1 MEKSTM
7 PLPDEFHELARS
19 VNNWGRWGADDE
31 IGTINFITPEKVRA
45 AARLV
50 ASGKT
55 FALSIPLT
63 KDGIQTGL
71 LPGRINPIRTMLDI
85 NRPMLG
91 DPTQF
96 CNTDD
101 MVVMGLQSATHWD
114 GLAHVSYA
122 GRMYNGYPITSIDGD
137 GASRCG
143 IEKITTLVSRGV
155 LLDVARFKGVDRL
168 EPGYAITCADL
179 DGAAELAKVTVTS
192 GDIVLVRTGQAGIL
206 DRKPLKP
213 RDKAEYA
220 KPCAGLTLETTRW
233 FHQRDV
239 AAVAADNFSLE
250 VYPGVPSSMFLP
262 VHLIHIVEM
271 GMTQGQNWYLEEL
284 AADCADDGTYAFLLD
299 ATPQK
304 FVGGVGTMVNPVAIK

>member
-1 MEKSTM
+1 M
-7 PLPDEFHELARS
+7 PLPEEFHELAKR

-31 IGTINFITPEKVRA
+31 IGTINFITPEKIRQ

-50 ASGKT
+50 TSGKT
-55 FALSIPLT
+55 FALSIPLS
-63 KDGIQTGL
+63 KNGIHTGL
-71 LPGRINPIRTMLDI
+71 LPGRINPIRTMLEI

-122 GRMYNGYPITSIDGD
+122 GRMYNGYPITSIDSE
-137 GASRCG
+137 GASLCG
-143 IEKITTLVSRGV
+143 IEKINTLVSRGV
-155 LLDVARFKGVDRL
+155 LLDVARLKGVTCLD
-168 EPGYAITCADL
+168 PGYPITCADL
-179 DGAAELAKVTVTS
+179 DAAAEMAKVTVTT
-192 GDIVLVRTGQAGIL
+192 GDIVLVRTGQMSIL
-206 DRKPLKP
+206 NREPFKPKY
-213 RDKAEYA
+213 KAEYA
-220 KPCAGLTLETTRW
+220 KPCAGLTLETTQW

-271 GMTQGQNWYLEEL
+271 GMTQGQNWNLEEL
-284 AADCADDGTYAFLLD
+284 AADCADDGVYSFLLD

>member
-1 MEKSTM
+1 M
-7 PLPDEFHELARS
+7 PLPEEFHELARS

-31 IGTINFITPEKVRA
+31 IGTLNFITPDKIA
-45 AARLV
+45 QAARLV
-50 ASGKT
+50 QTGKS
-55 FALSIPLT
+55 FALSIPLS
-63 KDGIQTGL
+63 KNGVQTGL
-71 LPGRINPIRTMLDI
+71 LPGRINPIRTMIDI
-85 NRPMLG
+85 NRPMTG

-122 GRMYNGYPITSIDGD
+122 GRLYNGYPIESINED

-143 IEKITTLVSRGV
+143 IEKVQTLVGRGV
-155 LLDVARFKGVDRL
+155 LLDVARTKGVDRL
-168 EPGYAITCADL
+168 DPGYGITCADL
-179 DGAAELAKVTVTS
+179 DAAEEMAKVKVGE
-192 GDIVLVRTGQAGIL
+192 GDIVLVRTGQMNIL
-206 DRKPLKP
+206 HKPVIKP
-213 RDKAEYA
+213 QDKADYA
-220 KPCAGLTLETTRW
+220 KPCPGLTLETARW
-233 FHQRDV
+233 LHQRNV

-250 VYPGVPSSMFLP
+250 VYPGIPKSMFLP

-271 GMTQGQNWYLEEL
+271 GMTQGQNWDLEVL
-284 AADCADDGTYAFLLD
+284 AADCADDGRYAFLLD